1 MSVKIR
7 AVVFDCDG
15 LMFNTEEIF
24 HEATHTLLRRRGKVP
39 TAEMFHQMMGR
50 RAEESFQVLIDH
62 NGLDE
67 TFESIRVE
75 YFEIFFALIE
85 RSIAPMPGLLELL
98 DHLEVRNL
106 PKGVATSSE
115 RSYLQKLLG
124 RFELTSRFHMMLTA
138 EDVTRGKPNPE
149 IYLRAAELLE
159 VEPAE
164 MLVLEDSEAG
174 TRAAAAAGAHIISVP
189 HEHSR
194 HQDFSSARAMARGLH
209 DPVIRSLLEA

>member
-1 MSVKIR
+1 MATTIR

-24 HEATHTLLRRRGKVP
+24 HQATHALLRRRDKVP
-39 TAEMFHQMMGR
+39 TPEMFHQMMGR

-67 TFESIRVE
+67 TFESIRDE
-75 YFEIFFALIE
+75 YFEIFFELID
-85 RSIAPMPGLLELL
+85 RHIAPMPGLLDLL
-98 DHLEVRNL
+98 DHIEARDL

-115 RSYLQKLLG
+115 RSYLQNLLG
-124 RFELTSRFHMMLTA
+124 RFELTDRFHMTLTA

-149 IYLRAAELLE
+149 IYLRAAENLG

-194 HQDFSSARAMARGLH
+194 HQDFSAARAVARGLH
-209 DPVIRSLLEA
+209 DPVIWSLLEA